1 MPGPVYMGTAMRCFL
16 APGVSI
22 SFQITFKIFVKILTI
37 NILDPFDPFYPFDPF
52 DLDAWACLYGY
63 SYVRCFLAP
72 GVSIS
77 FQKILTFKIFVK
89 ILTSLIFSIRSIR
102 SIRSI
107 PSILMPWACLY
118 GYSYV
123 RCFLAPGVSISF

>member
-1 MPGPVYMGTAMRCFL
+1 MFSCSWCQYFFSENINFL
-16 APGVSI
+16 NFCKNI
-22 SFQITFKIFVKILTI
+22 NFI
-37 NILDPFDPFYPFDPF
+37 NILDPFDPF

-89 ILTSLIFSIRSIR
+89 ILTSLIFSIPSIPSIR
-102 SIRSI
+102 LI
-107 PSILMPWACLY
+107 PSILMPGPVYMGTAMS
-118 GYSYV
+118 GV
-123 RCFLAPGVSISF
+123 FLLLVSVFLFRKY